1 MRGGGWGGVLCVLSL
16 ISFWFLNFF
25 FFALWLLPLYMD
37 KMLSCVWKMVSGR
50 NAVSA
55 WHLYIGQRKFD

>member
-1 MRGGGWGGVLCVLSL
+1 MGWSVVR
-16 ISFWFLNFF
+16 FKPHFFLVSQLFFF

-37 KMLSCVWKMVSGR
+37 KMLSCIWKMVSGR